1 MSQDNKAY
9 NNILELIG
17 NTPLIKLNKI
27 TEGFLGTYYTK
38 YEGFNPGHSNKDRI
52 ALHILNQAEKKNIL
66 KKGNTII
73 ETTSGNTGFSLAM
86 V

>member
-38 YEGFNPGHSNKDRI
+38 YEDIILVTLIRI
-52 ALHILNQAEKKNIL
+52 E
-66 KKGNTII
+66 
-73 ETTSGNTGFSLAM
+73 
-86 V
+86 